1 MTEELYEY
9 IQKSSTVWV
18 REQGQDIKVKDW
30 IVPVWEEAREDWD
43 AVLLGVPLS
52 RSSIS
57 ASAAS
62 EFPKAF
68 RKAWELFTTYYF
80 DEHVDFRGYKVGDLG
95 DVKMHTTDILKCHDN
110 IEHAMKRVQQQFP
123 TSFVASIGG
132 DHSITAPLVR
142 AIQRNNPD
150 KTIGIVQLDTHLDLR
165 DLSQGPSNGTP
176 IRQLVEGN
184 VVKGENVYNI
194 GLHGFFNAPSLIEA
208 AHEHKVNM
216 ISLKQLRSKGIAH
229 QIQEVM
235 EQLSK
240 KVDIVYLTVDM
251 DVLDI
256 AYAPGVPASTP
267 GGMRT
272 DELFDI
278 LFEMGKYPIV
288 RAMDFV
294 CIDPNRDNPALSTV
308 KATTYAFLTALASRY
323 IHQRKAVQQL
333 SI

>member
-1 MTEELYEY
+1 MTEELNNY

-18 REQGQDIKVKDW
+18 REKGQDIKVKDW
-30 IVPVWEEAREDWD
+30 IIPVWEEQREDWD
-43 AVLLGVPLS
+43 AVILGVPLS

-62 EFPKAF
+62 EFPKSF
-68 RKAWELFTTYYF
+68 RRAWELFTTYYF
-80 DEHVDFRGYKVGDLG
+80 DEHVDFREYKAGDIG
-95 DVKMHTTDILKCHDN
+95 DVKMHYTNILQCHEN
-110 IEHAMKRVQQQFP
+110 IEHAMKHIQHEFP
-123 TSFVASIGG
+123 YSFYVSIGG

-142 AIQRNNPD
+142 SIQSNNEN
-150 KTIGIVQLDTHLDLR
+150 KSIGIVQLDTHLDMR
-165 DLSQGPSNGTP
+165 DLSQGPTNGTP

-184 VVKGENVYNI
+184 VVKGENIYNI
-194 GLHGFFNAPSLIEA
+194 GLHGFYNAPSLIEA
-208 AHEHKVNM
+208 AHKHKINM
-216 ISLKQLRSKGIAH
+216 ISLKQLREKGIVSM
-229 QIQEVM
+229 IQEVM
-235 EQLSK
+235 TQLSK

-256 AYAPGVPASTP
+256 CYAPGVPASTP

-288 RAMDFV
+288 YAMDFV
-294 CIDPNRDNPALSTV
+294 CIDPNRDHQELSTV

-323 IHQRKAVQQL
+323 IHKT
-333 SI
+333 

>member
-1 MTEELYEY
+1 MKDELHEY
-9 IQKSSTVWV
+9 IQKPQAVWV
-18 REQGQDIKVKDW
+18 REAGQDIKVKDW
-30 IVPVWEEAREDWD
+30 IIPVWEEESEDWD
-43 AVLLGVPLS
+43 AVILGVPLS

-80 DEHVDFRGYKVGDLG
+80 DEHVDFRDYKVGDIG
-95 DVKMHTTDILKCHDN
+95 DVKMHYTNILKCHEN
-110 IEHAMKRVQQQFP
+110 IEHAMHSVQQHFP
-123 TSFVASIGG
+123 RSFYVSIGG

-142 AIQRNNPD
+142 SIQNNNKD

-165 DLSQGPSNGTP
+165 DLSQGPTNGTP

-194 GLHGFFNAPSLIEA
+194 GLHGFYNAPSLIEA
-208 AHEHKVNM
+208 AHKHKVNM
-216 ISLKQLRSKGIAH
+216 ISLKQLRAKGIVP
-229 QIQEVM
+229 QIQEIM

-240 KVDIVYLTVDM
+240 RVDIVYLTVDI

-256 AYAPGVPASTP
+256 TYAPGVPASTP

-294 CIDPNRDNPALSTV
+294 CIDPNRDDQVLSTV
-308 KATTYAFLTALASRY
+308 KSTTYAFLTALVSRF
-323 IHQRKAVQQL
+323 IKMGSLHR
-333 SI
+333 

>member
-1 MTEELYEY
+1 MIDELKEF
-9 IQKSSTVWV
+9 IQKSSTVWM
-18 REQGQDIKVKDW
+18 REEGQDIKVKDW
-30 IVPVWEEAREDWD
+30 VIPVWEDVRKDWD
-43 AVLLGVPLS
+43 AVILGVPLS

-80 DEHVDFRGYKVGDLG
+80 DEHVDFREYKVGDLG
-95 DVKMHTTDILKCHDN
+95 DVKMHFTDILKCHDN
-110 IEHAMKRVQQQFP
+110 IEQAMKSIQQHFP
-123 TSFVASIGG
+123 DSFYVSIGG

-142 AIQRNNPD
+142 SIQRNNQD

-165 DLSQGPSNGTP
+165 DLSQGPTNGTP

-184 VVKGENVYNI
+184 VVKGENIYNI
-194 GLHGFFNAPSLIEA
+194 GLHGFYNAPSLIEA
-208 AHEHKVNM
+208 AQKHKVNM
-216 ISLKQLRSKGIAH
+216 ISLNQLRKKGIVSMIH
-229 QIQEVM
+229 EVM
-235 EQLSK
+235 EQLSN

-256 AYAPGVPASTP
+256 SYAPGVPASTP

-278 LFEMGKYPIV
+278 LFELGKYPIV

-294 CIDPNRDNPALSTV
+294 CIDPNRDNQALSTV

-323 IHQRKAVQQL
+323 IHQKQ
-333 SI
+333 

>member
-1 MTEELYEY
+1 MMEGLNEY
-9 IQKSSTVWV
+9 VQKSSTVWI
-18 REQGQDIKVKDW
+18 REEGKDIKVKDW
-30 IVPVWEEAREDWD
+30 IIPVWEEQREDWD
-43 AVLLGVPLS
+43 AVILGVPLS

-80 DEHVDFRGYKVGDLG
+80 DEHVDFRDYKVGDLG
-95 DVKMHTTDILKCHDN
+95 DVKMHYTNILQCHDN
-110 IEHAMKRVQQQFP
+110 IEHAMQHIQHDFP
-123 TSFVASIGG
+123 NSFYVSIGG

-142 AIQRNNPD
+142 SIQSNNEN
-150 KTIGIVQLDTHLDLR
+150 KSIGIVQLDTHLDLR
-165 DLSQGPSNGTP
+165 DLSQGPTNGTP

-194 GLHGFFNAPSLIEA
+194 GLHGFYNAPSLIEA
-208 AHEHKVNM
+208 AHKHKVNM
-216 ISLKQLRSKGIAH
+216 ISLKQLREKGIASVIH
-229 QIQEVM
+229 DVM
-235 EQLSK
+235 EQLSN

-256 AYAPGVPASTP
+256 TYAPGVPASTP

-294 CIDPNRDNPALSTV
+294 CIDPNRDNQVQSTV

-323 IHQRKAVQQL
+323 IHKMKK
-333 SI
+333 